1 MQLFRPVGLHELRLI
16 AESGFLS
23 FPPRLPEQPIFYPVT
38 SLGYARQI
46 ASEWN
51 TKTEPFAG
59 FVTSFEVDDA
69 VAARYPVQTVGSQDH
84 RELWIPAEDLG
95 PFNEAIRSPIRVL
108 EAYLGSDARLEID
121 PRSNLPADWTYRVVY
136 ELKSAEETIRS
147 YSESDGRRI
156 SFAWNG
162 QHGEHFADANA
173 DFRNQVLGLVVDDL
187 QVAPDMLVRDLFLA
201 VTKCSKEA
209 WSIDIRASVL
219 ARTLLCRNPEKFL
232 QDYMQ
237 GASQSFD
244 AGMATGAVDLPAEV
258 VSMCLELLADELD
271 DIADERERHRLSFFQ
286 ARFLAMLDQGR
297 GGPK

>member
-1 MQLFRPVGLHELRLI
+1 MLLAFRRLWRRGLAPDPWSLDRPVFSSRPLVRMQLFRPVGLHELRLI

-136 ELKSAEETIRS
+136 
-147 YSESDGRRI
+147 
-156 SFAWNG
+156 
-162 QHGEHFADANA
+162 
-173 DFRNQVLGLVVDDL
+173 DL